1 MMLLHERETDLII
14 INKLMT
20 PQPLI
25 PLIKKREHINVYILA
40 ISSML
45 LEKRVRF
52 GNQKGFVRERGK
64 EMTRWQL
71 SANPD
76 QEI

>member
-1 MMLLHERETDLII
+1 
-14 INKLMT
+14 
-20 PQPLI
+20 
-25 PLIKKREHINVYILA
+25 
-40 ISSML
+40 ML
-45 LEKRVRF
+45 LEKREYDLAIKKVLY
-52 GNQKGFVRERGK
+52 VRGK